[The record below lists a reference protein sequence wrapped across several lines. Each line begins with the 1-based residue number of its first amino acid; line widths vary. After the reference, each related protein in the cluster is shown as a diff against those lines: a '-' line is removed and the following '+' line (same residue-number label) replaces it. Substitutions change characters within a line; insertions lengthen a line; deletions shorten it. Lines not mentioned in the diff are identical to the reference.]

1 MDVSLDDFRR
11 HFGILS
17 DDALLATRRE
27 DLVES
32 AQQCLDEELS
42 RRGLSTGAPGSGEI
56 VAEAAEADPGS
67 AEGEPVSIA
76 TYTVAEEASL
86 ARGLLRIASIPCH
99 LANEYSGLG
108 GFQLELMVPAAYVEQ
123 ALDVLGAE
131 ISDEELAAQAEA
143 AGESGSEFEEE
154 DHEDDDADKESPQ

>member
-42 RRGLSTGAPGSGEI
+42 RRGLLTGESDSAAAAAES
-56 VAEAAEADPGS
+56 AEAEPDS
-67 AEGEPVSIA
+67 AGGEPVSIA

-99 LANEYSGLG
+99 LANEYTGLG

-143 AGESGSEFEEE
+143 AGELEGEFEEE
-154 DHEDDDADKESPQ
+154 DQEDDEPDKKSPH